1 MQKGNFIQRV
11 LQFAERKGFYMIL
24 GLCVVAIGVSTY
36 VLFFTAPQP
45 EPMIGEAE
53 VPASPKE
60 EVSAAGNPPDLIIPK
75 QDSPVAQEPPVEPE
89 EKPSVNIE
97 EAPVQNTVGIDEKK
111 PSNSIQVSAPA
122 DVKEDIFTLPVQA
135 AEVQREYSGE
145 MLVFDPTM
153 QDWRTHG
160 GTDFSCDE
168 GDTVMAVLDGAVTEI
183 YEDAMRGHCIRID
196 HGAELE
202 SLYCGVIALDHLKV
216 GTTVSAG
223 QTIGRAGNSVLSESA
238 QECHVHLE
246 MTEEGVSVD
255 PMSILK

>member
-11 LQFAERKGFYMIL
+11 MQFAERKGFYMIL

-45 EPMIGEAE
+45 APMIGEA
-53 VPASPKE
+53 VVQQPPKE
-60 EVSAAGNPPDLIIPK
+60 SVSAEEKLPDLIIPK
-75 QDSPVAQEPPVEPE
+75 PDTPVEQQPPVEPE
-89 EKPSVNIE
+89 PEPSVKME
-97 EAPVQNTVGIDEKK
+97 EMPAQSTVSSEPQK

-122 DVKEDIFTLPVQA
+122 SVKENIFTLPVQS

-145 MLVFDPTM
+145 ALVFDPTM
-153 QDWRTHG
+153 KDWRTHN

-183 YEDAMRGHCIRID
+183 FEDAMKGHCIRID
-196 HGAELE
+196 HGAQLE
-202 SLYCGVIALDHLKV
+202 SLYCGVIALDNLKV
-216 GTTVSAG
+216 GGTVSAG
-223 QTIGRAGNSVLSESA
+223 QTIGRAGNSVLSESS
-238 QECHVHLE
+238 QKCHVHLE
-246 MTEEGVSVD
+246 MTEDGVAVD